1 MPWLFPCGYLV
12 MLIIVVHRKT
22 IWVGLMTAFLLPW
35 QIITFQYYES
45 ESSGRRLSGQFWLEP
60 SKFCVWSIWHFFLSV
75 EYFTCVLSEVG
86 EKLTDAAQLK
96 TGLLIHSVRELK
108 KIMWTQI
115 ALNTLINS
123 TLSPTK
129 QWLRTTVHSGVWL
142 LPWYLEDDWRL
153 WPCLLQPSIM
163 REHYLGKWSNFR
175 IWILVSLNL
184 YWFCK
189 ITINWNRWW
198 HHPNLMSIL

>member
-1 MPWLFPCGYLV
+1 MRVSPQEG
-12 MLIIVVHRKT
+12 
-22 IWVGLMTAFLLPW
+22 G
-35 QIITFQYYES
+35 FQV
-45 ESSGRRLSGQFWLEP
+45 SSGLNLQNSVSEVYG
-60 SKFCVWSIWHFFLSV
+60 IFFLSV
-75 EYFTCVLSEVG
+75 EYFICVLSEVG
-86 EKLTDAAQLK
+86 EKLTDAAQLT
-96 TGLLIHSVRELK
+96 TGLLIHSVRELE
-108 KIMWTQI
+108 KITWTQI

-123 TLSPTK
+123 VPSPTK

-163 REHYLGKWSNFR
+163 REYYLGKWSNFR

-189 ITINWNRWW
+189 ITINWNRCW
-198 HHPNLMSIL
+198 HHPNLTSILWSGATWRLVILPVDFCLLWLVA